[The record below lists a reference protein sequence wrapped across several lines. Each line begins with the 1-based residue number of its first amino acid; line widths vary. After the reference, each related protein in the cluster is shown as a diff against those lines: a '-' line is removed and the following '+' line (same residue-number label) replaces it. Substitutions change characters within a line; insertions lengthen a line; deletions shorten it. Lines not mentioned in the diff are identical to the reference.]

1 MFSARQIMAVLEGA
15 GFPREFA
22 NCVVTGHV
30 CVYDRNG
37 ICTDQTRDWCNVC
50 NRCTV
55 WDGEVCTGC
64 GAVWGE

>member
-1 MFSARQIMAVLEGA
+1 MMCDECRKVTEDCQCV
-15 GFPREFA
+15 
-22 NCVVTGHV
+22 CVVTGHV

-64 GAVWGE
+64 GAVWGEP